1 MHATGADRTIGPT
14 FLASDRMSGFSV
26 LILGGY
32 GLFGSHIARRLAR
45 EVGWRVVIAGRDGAA
60 AIELCDVLR
69 QESRCL
75 AELAALACDAYA
87 PGLSNVLTRQRIQ
100 LVINTCGPFQK
111 QDYTVARAVL
121 AAGAHY
127 IDLADA
133 RDFVAAFE
141 QLDAEARSRGRLA
154 VCGASTVPGLSA
166 AVVDGFRDEFKHLET
181 VDIGISP
188 GNRTPR
194 GLATVAAILSYVGRP
209 LPWREQDHRRE
220 VAGWQRLQRWDYP
233 APVGARWL
241 GACDV
246 PDLGLFPRRYPELR
260 ELRFRAGL
268 ELRSLH
274 FGLWLLSWLVRAR
287 LLRGLERHAS
297 RLKSISEWLVGCGS
311 DAGAMHVDLRGV
323 GIDGKRLR
331 VVWQLI
337 ATHGDGPQIPAT
349 AAVLLARKLAR
360 GELSARGAMPCIG
373 LFTLQEFID
382 ELDGYAIAVELK
394 RS

>member
-1 MHATGADRTIGPT
+1 MAV
-14 FLASDRMSGFSV
+14 FSV

-45 EVGWRVVIAGRDGAA
+45 ESGWRVVVAGRDGNGAA
-60 AIELCDVLR
+60 QLCARLR
-69 QESRCL
+69 QESGCV
-75 AELAALACDAYA
+75 AELSALACDAHA
-87 PGLSNVLTRQRIQ
+87 PGLGDVLTAERVQ
-100 LVINTCGPFQK
+100 LVINTCGPFQSR
-111 QDYTVARAVL
+111 DYAVARAVL

-133 RDFVAAFE
+133 RAFVVAFDE
-141 QLDAEARSRGRLA
+141 LDAEARSRGRIA

-166 AVVDGFRDEFKHLET
+166 AVVDGFRAEFKHLET
-181 VDIGISP
+181 VGIGISP

-194 GLATVAAILSYVGRP
+194 GLATVAAILSYVGQP
-209 LPWREQDHRRE
+209 LPWREQGRRRD
-220 VAGWQRLQRWDYP
+220 VSGWQRLQRWRYP
-233 APVGARWL
+233 APVGTRWL
-241 GACDV
+241 AACDV
-246 PDLGLFPRRYPELR
+246 PDLDLFPRRYPELR
-260 ELRFRAGL
+260 ALRFRAGL

-287 LLRGLERHAS
+287 LLRGLDRRAHL
-297 RLKSISEWLVGCGS
+297 LKSMSEWFPASGS

-331 VVWQLI
+331 VVWQLL
-337 ATHGDGPQIPAT
+337 AKQGDGPQIPAT

-360 GELSARGAMPCIG
+360 GQLSARGAMPCIG

-382 ELDGYAIAVELK
+382 ELDGYAIAVDLQ